1 MMSGVEREKG
11 TRACGAKQEHHREEE
26 YKKGWRCCACVCVER
41 DEGVD
46 RENERESEEIAKWRY
61 IITLNV
67 WYTPRGRGL
76 TQWKVK

>member
-1 MMSGVEREKG
+1 MMMSGEEREKE

-26 YKKGWRCCACVCVER
+26 YKEGWRCCACVCVER

-46 RENERESEEIAKWRY
+46 REIEREREDSQVALYNNIKRLVH
-61 IITLNV
+61 TQ
-67 WYTPRGRGL
+67 GRGL